1 MKIEFVL
8 IVDVDTIKIVQ
19 TVAVLRSDI
28 NVFYL
33 SNCLHEL
40 GTAARRVRSPNKF
53 NLI

>member
-19 TVAVLRSDI
+19 TVAVLRLGI
-28 NVFYL
+28 NVFHL